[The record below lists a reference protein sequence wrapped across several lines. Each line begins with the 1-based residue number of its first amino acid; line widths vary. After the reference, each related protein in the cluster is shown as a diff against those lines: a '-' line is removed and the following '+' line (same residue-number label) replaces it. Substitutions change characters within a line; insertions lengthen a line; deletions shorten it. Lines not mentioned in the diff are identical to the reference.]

1 LARWQVSVQ
10 VSGRL
15 GPSQAADRLVQAK
28 LRRKIAFFLEIAG
41 LAKRAFISNKVIFG
55 LKGWNREE
63 MA

>member
-10 VSGRL
+10 VSGHL

-28 LRRKIAFFLEIAG
+28 QRRKIAFFLEIAG
-41 LAKRAFISNKVIFG
+41 LAKRAFISDKVILG
-55 LKGWNREE
+55 LKRRNKEK